1 MIVVLG
7 DINVDISARLEL
19 PPRLGSDCLAPE
31 LGVHLGGVGA
41 NTAVAL
47 ARLGEPVRLVAC
59 AGRDG
64 FAEFAL
70 ARLAQEGVDLSFV
83 QRTDAAMTGMMF
95 IAIAPDGQR
104 TILGSR
110 SANLLLRPGP
120 ESGQEPGQEMQRALD
135 GARALHLMGYSQM
148 VPALEEAATI
158 LLRGARERGLPVSVD
173 AGAAPSHQFPGKVL
187 SLGAKADL
195 FFANAE
201 EAAALTHKHDPRA
214 ALEALEKAGIRQV
227 VLKLGE
233 AGCLLRQ
240 GSTLVEVPPLPVRAV
255 DTTGAGDSFTAA
267 FLKARLDG
275 WPDSEAALLANAAGA
290 ASAEVVGA
298 ADGMP
303 STGRLRAII
312 SQTPLP
318 GPWDAVRRRV
328 LDRLEHEANATP
340 RTQGA

>member
-7 DINVDISARLEL
+7 DINVDISARLEQPL
-19 PPRLGSDCLAPE
+19 RQGSDCLAAE
-31 LGVHLGGVGA
+31 LGLHLGGVGA
-41 NTAVAL
+41 NTAIAL

-59 AGRDG
+59 SGRDW

-70 ARLAQEGVDLSFV
+70 ERLTRERVDLSFV
-83 QRTDAAMTGMMF
+83 QRTDAARTGLMF

-110 SANLLLRPGP
+110 SANLLLQHGP
-120 ESGQEPGQEMQRALD
+120 ELERALE

-148 VPALEEAATI
+148 VPALEEAAAALI
-158 LLRGARERGLPVSVD
+158 HGARQRGLAVSVD
-173 AGAAPSHQFPGKVL
+173 AGAAPSHQVPQKVMA
-187 SLGAKADL
+187 LGAKADL

-201 EAAALTHKHDPRA
+201 EASALTGGEAPHAALG
-214 ALEALEKAGIRQV
+214 ALEKSGIPQV
-227 VLKLGE
+227 ILKLGE

-240 GSTLVEVPPLPVRAV
+240 GSALVEVPPFTVRAV

-275 WPDSEAALLANAAGA
+275 WPDAEAALLANAAGA
-290 ASAEVVGA
+290 AASEIVGA

-303 STGRLRAII
+303 DTGRLRAII
-312 SQTPLP
+312 SQTRLP
-318 GPWDAVRRRV
+318 APWDAVRERV
-328 LDRLEHEANATP
+328 LGRLQQESSARAKV
-340 RTQGA
+340 RGA

>member
-7 DINVDISARLEL
+7 DINVDISARLEEPL
-19 PPRLGSDCLAPE
+19 RQGSDCLAAE
-31 LGVHLGGVGA
+31 LGLHLGGVGA

-47 ARLGEPVRLVAC
+47 RRLGEPVRLVAC
-59 AGRDG
+59 AGRDA

-70 ARLAQEGVDLSFV
+70 ARLAQEAVDLSFV
-83 QRTDAAMTGMMF
+83 QRTDVAMTGMMF

-110 SANLLLRPGP
+110 SANLLLRPG
-120 ESGQEPGQEMQRALD
+120 QELERALD

-148 VPALEEAATI
+148 IPALEEAAAL
-158 LLRGARERGLPVSVD
+158 LLRGARERGLPVFVD
-173 AGAAPSHQFPGKVL
+173 AGAAPSHRVPEKVL
-187 SLGAKADL
+187 GLGAKSDL

-201 EAAALTHKHDPRA
+201 EAADLTGKHDPRA
-214 ALEALEKAGIRQV
+214 ALEALEKSGIPQV

-233 AGCLLRQ
+233 SGCLLRQ
-240 GSTLVEVPPLPVRAV
+240 DSRLVKAPAFPVRAV
-255 DTTGAGDSFTAA
+255 DTTGSGDCFSAA

-275 WPDSEAALLANAAGA
+275 WPDAEAALLANAAGA
-290 ASAEVVGA
+290 AAAEVVGA

-303 STGRLRAII
+303 DIGRLRAII

-318 GPWDAVRRRV
+318 SPWDEVRQRA
-328 LDRLEHEANATP
+328 LDRLEREASVTP
-340 RTQGA
+340 RPKGA

>member
-7 DINVDISARLEL
+7 DINVDISARLEEPL
-19 PPRLGSDCLAPE
+19 RQGSDCLAAE
-31 LGVHLGGVGA
+31 LGLHLGGVGA

-47 ARLGEPVRLVAC
+47 VRLGEPVRLVAC
-59 AGRDG
+59 AGHDA

-70 ARLAQEGVDLSFV
+70 ARLAQEGIDLTFV

-110 SANLLLRPGP
+110 SANLLLR
-120 ESGQEPGQEMQRALD
+120 SGQEYGQEIARALD

-148 VPALEEAATI
+148 VPALEEAAAV

-173 AGAAPSHQFPGKVL
+173 AGAAPSHRFPEKVL
-187 SLGAKADL
+187 SLGSKSDL

-201 EAAALTHKHDPRA
+201 EAAALTHQHDPRA
-214 ALEALEKAGIRQV
+214 ALEALEKSGIPQV

-233 AGCLLRQ
+233 SGCLLRQ
-240 GSTLVEVPPLPVRAV
+240 DSTLVEVPPLPVRAL

-275 WPDSEAALLANAAGA
+275 WPDAEAALLANAAGA
-290 ASAEVVGA
+290 AAAEVVGA

-303 STGRLRAII
+303 DIGRLRAII

-318 GPWDAVRRRV
+318 GPWDEVRQRIF
-328 LDRLEHEANATP
+328 DRLEREANVTP
-340 RTQGA
+340 RPKGA

>member
-7 DINVDISARLEL
+7 DINVDISARLEEPL
-19 PPRLGSDCLAPE
+19 RRGSDCLAAE
-31 LGVHLGGVGA
+31 LGLHLGGVGA
-41 NTAVAL
+41 NSAVAL
-47 ARLGEPVRLVAC
+47 QRLGEPVRLVAC
-59 AGRDG
+59 AGGDA

-83 QRTDAAMTGMMF
+83 QRTDSAMTGMMF

-110 SANLLLRPGP
+110 SANLQLRPG
-120 ESGQEPGQEMQRALD
+120 EEMQRALD
-135 GARALHLMGYSQM
+135 GAIALHLMGYSQM
-148 VPALEEAATI
+148 VPVLEEAATS
-158 LLRGARERGLPVSVD
+158 LVRGARKRSLPVFVD
-173 AGAAPSHQFPGKVL
+173 AGAAPSHQVPEKVV
-187 SLGAKADL
+187 SLGAQSDL

-201 EAAALTHKHDPRA
+201 EATALTGKNAPREALA
-214 ALEALEKAGIRQV
+214 ALEQSGIPQV
-227 VLKLGE
+227 ILKLGE

-240 GSTLVEVPPLPVRAV
+240 GSALVEVPPLPVHAV
-255 DTTGAGDSFTAA
+255 DTTGAGDAFTAA
-267 FLKARLDG
+267 FVKARLDG

-303 STGRLRAII
+303 DTSRLRAII

-318 GPWDAVRRRV
+318 SPWGAVGQRV
-328 LDRLEHEANATP
+328 LDRLTHKVNARP
-340 RTQGA
+340 RAKGA

>member
-31 LGVHLGGVGA
+31 LGLHLGGVGA
-41 NTAVAL
+41 NTAIAL
-47 ARLGEPVRLVAC
+47 SRLGEPVRLVAC

-70 ARLAQEGVDLSFV
+70 ARLTQEGIDLSFV
-83 QRTDAAMTGMMF
+83 QRTDVALTGVMF

-110 SANLLLRPGP
+110 SANLLLRAGP
-120 ESGQEPGQEMQRALD
+120 EMERALD

-148 VPALEEAATI
+148 APVLEEAATI
-158 LLRGARERGLPVSVD
+158 LLRGARERGVPVSVD
-173 AGAAPSHQFPGKVL
+173 AGAAPSHQVPEKVVR
-187 SLGAKADL
+187 LGAKADL

-201 EAAALTHKHDPRA
+201 EASAITAKGDPPA
-214 ALEALEKAGIRQV
+214 ALEALEESGIRKV
-227 VLKLGE
+227 VVKLGE
-233 AGCLLRQ
+233 SGCLLRQ
-240 GSTLVEVPPLPVRAV
+240 DAQLVEVPPLPVRAV

-275 WPDSEAALLANAAGA
+275 WPDVEAALLANAAGA
-290 ASAEVVGA
+290 AASEVVGA

-303 STGRLRAII
+303 ATGHLRAII

-318 GPWDAVRRRV
+318 GPWNAVRRRV
-328 LDRLEHEANATP
+328 LDRLKQESNATP
-340 RTQGA
+340 RTKGA

>member
-7 DINVDISARLEL
+7 DINVDISARLDA

-31 LGVHLGGVGA
+31 LGLHLGGVGA

-70 ARLAQEGVDLSFV
+70 ARLAQEGIDLSFV
-83 QRTDAAMTGMMF
+83 QRTDAAMTGVMF

-110 SANLLLRPGP
+110 SANLLLRAGP
-120 ESGQEPGQEMQRALD
+120 ELERALD
-135 GARALHLMGYSQM
+135 GASALHLMGYSQM

-158 LLRGARERGLPVSVD
+158 LLRGARKCGLPVSVD
-173 AGAAPSHQFPGKVL
+173 AGAAPSHQIPEKVVT
-187 SLGAKADL
+187 LGAKADL

-201 EAAALTHKHDPRA
+201 EAAALTGKDDPRA
-214 ALEALEKAGIRQV
+214 ALEALEKSGIPQV
-227 VLKLGE
+227 ILKLGE

-240 GSTLVEVPPLPVRAV
+240 GSQLVEVPSLPVRAV

-267 FLKARLDG
+267 FLKARLGG
-275 WPDSEAALLANAAGA
+275 WPDAEAALLANAAGA

-303 STGRLRAII
+303 DLRRLRAII
-312 SQTPLP
+312 SQAPLP
-318 GPWDAVRRRV
+318 GPWDEVRRRV
-328 LDRLEHEANATP
+328 LDRLQQEANATGKP
-340 RTQGA
+340 EGA